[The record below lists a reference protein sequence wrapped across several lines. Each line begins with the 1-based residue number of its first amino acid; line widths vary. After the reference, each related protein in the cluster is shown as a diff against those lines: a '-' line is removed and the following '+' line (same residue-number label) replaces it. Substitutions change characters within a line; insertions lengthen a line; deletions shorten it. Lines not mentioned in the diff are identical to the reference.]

1 MDKIGRGK
9 WTETEEEGKGIEGK
23 AQRGRGAEIEEEG
36 KAQRGRGAERWSH
49 NIRTSIINHTA
60 SILCNYVYESVS
72 VHKSVHILFCAKISR
87 FMIHD
92 SCSVTRMYILRQ

>member
-49 NIRTSIINHTA
+49 NIRTFIINHTA
-60 SILCNYVYESVS
+60 SILCNYVYMSQYLYINQCTYYSVQ
-72 VHKSVHILFCAKISR
+72 KSQDSR
-87 FMIHD
+87 FMIHAVLHA
-92 SCSVTRMYILRQ
+92 CIF